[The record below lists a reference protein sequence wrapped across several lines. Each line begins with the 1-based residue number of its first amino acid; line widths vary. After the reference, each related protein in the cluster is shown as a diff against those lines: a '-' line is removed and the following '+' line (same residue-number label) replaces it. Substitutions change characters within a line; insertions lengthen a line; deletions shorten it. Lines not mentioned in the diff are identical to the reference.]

1 MITYPKIDVLISE
14 SVIRERVRECGKRI
28 SEKYSGKPLLIIGM
42 LKGSFIF
49 LADLSREIT
58 VPARIEFIRTRS
70 YRSGKVRGELEINY
84 DQNIDFSEYD
94 VLIVEDIVDSGHT
107 LKAVSKLIGEK
118 NPRSLYVIALV
129 NKPSGREVEYTPDE
143 CLFEVGDEFIVGY
156 GLDMDEFGRNLPY
169 IGAVR

>member
-1 MITYPKIDVLISE
+1 MLTYPAIDVLISE
-14 SVIRERVRECGKRI
+14 SDIKTRVRECGKRL
-28 SEKYSGKPLLIIGM
+28 SEKYNGKPLLIIGM

-49 LADLSREIT
+49 LADLAREIT
-58 VPARIEFIRTRS
+58 VPARLEFIRTRS

-84 DQNIDFSEYD
+84 DRTIDFSEYD
-94 VLIVEDIVDSGHT
+94 VLVVEDIVDSGHT
-107 LKAVSKLIGEK
+107 LKAVSELIGEQ